1 MSQIAAPTERNAA
14 QSRESSTAGQGG
26 NAIADL
32 LKSSKFGARVSGLV
46 LAVDEVRTFNGNN
59 ADGSKYSSH
68 SRRIQL
74 FAGAGAG
81 AVICGE
87 RQERLEDFKP
97 LEPGEL
103 VDTPILGAKTE
114 GKQMVFRIKL

>member
-1 MSQIAAPTERNAA
+1 
-14 QSRESSTAGQGG
+14 
-26 NAIADL
+26 
-32 LKSSKFGARVSGLV
+32 
-46 LAVDEVRTFNGNN
+46 VRTFTGKNS
-59 ADGSKYSSH
+59 DGSGYVSH

-97 LEPGEL
+97 LQVGE
-103 VDTPILGAKTE
+103 VVNTPILGCKTE

>member
-1 MSQIAAPTERNAA
+1 
-14 QSRESSTAGQGG
+14 
-26 NAIADL
+26 
-32 LKSSKFGARVSGLV
+32 V
-46 LAVDEVRTFNGNN
+46 LAADEVRTFTGKN
-59 ADGSKYSSH
+59 ADGSPYVSH

-87 RQERLEDFKP
+87 RQERLEDFKT
-97 LEPGEL
+97 LEPGDL

-114 GKQMVFRIKL
+114 GKQMVFRVKL

>member
-1 MSQIAAPTERNAA
+1 
-14 QSRESSTAGQGG
+14 
-26 NAIADL
+26 
-32 LKSSKFGARVSGLV
+32 VLV
-46 LAVDEVRTFNGNN
+46 CDEVRHFSGKN
-59 ADGSKYSSH
+59 ADGSTYNSY

-87 RQERLEDFKP
+87 RQERPEDFKS
-97 LEPGEL
+97 LEPGDL
-103 VDTPILGAKTE
+103 VDTAILGAKTE